1 MKSQEI
7 NTMEGEILTEE
18 NLPEDEKPKVKN
30 PKLKTQRKFSLPSF
44 NSLLIKI
51 ENLPNILKN
60 PRFIII
66 FSLILIIPFIYIAFT
81 LLGSKPTSQTPAE
94 NPAPEILNPSPPI
107 DKKLQDIENKIKSL
121 QTEVDLLDANFVE
134 LALPEV
140 DLNIKF

>member
-1 MKSQEI
+1 M
-7 NTMEGEILTEE
+7 
-18 NLPEDEKPKVKN
+18 KN

-107 DKKLQDIENKIKSL
+107 ENKIKSL
-121 QTEVDLLDANFVE
+121 QTEVDLLDANLVE

>member
-66 FSLILIIPFIYIAFT
+66 PFIYIAFT
-81 LLGSKPTSQTPAE
+81 LLGSKPTSQPPTE

-107 DKKLQDIENKIKSL
+107 DKKLQDIESKIKSL